1 MIPRLLLGFLL
12 ATSAVVAQ
20 TPTATEI
27 LKQITDIMSPENAYS
42 KGSQT
47 IITSSGEERTFEL
60 ESWTAEKGA
69 STLTR
74 YTAPAA
80 IRGQAF
86 LTLNS
91 ADDIWSYFPRTKRVR
106 KLASHAKKQK
116 MQGSDFTYEDMGG
129 GDTFLEKFTPALLGE
144 EVLNGELSWKLE
156 LIGIPDK
163 EPPYPKMIIWSRQ
176 SDMYPVAIDY
186 YDESGFNTKSLVL
199 SDIKLVENFP
209 TAMKM
214 IMTDNKE
221 HSSTTMETLE
231 ITYSWKP
238 EANFFSERTL
248 KK

>member
-1 MIPRLLLGFLL
+1 MTLRLALSLLLVLTT
-12 ATSAVVAQ
+12 AVAQ

-47 IITSSGEERTFEL
+47 IITSSGEERTFEF

-74 YTAPAA
+74 YTKPAA

-129 GDTFLEKFTPALLGE
+129 GDTFLEKFTPTLLGKE
-144 EVLNGELSWKLE
+144 TLNGEPSWKLE
-156 LIGIPDK
+156 LVGIPDK

-176 SDMYPVAIDY
+176 SDMYPIAIDY

-221 HSSTTMETLE
+221 QSSTTMETLE
-231 ITYSWKP
+231 ITYLWKP